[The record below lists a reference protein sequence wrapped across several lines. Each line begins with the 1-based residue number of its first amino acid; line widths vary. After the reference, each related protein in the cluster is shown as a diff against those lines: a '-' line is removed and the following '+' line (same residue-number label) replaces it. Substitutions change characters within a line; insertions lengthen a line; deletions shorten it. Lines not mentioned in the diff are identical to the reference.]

1 MFIASAPGQSSVD
14 QITWRSCDSRFK
26 RACVC
31 VFKVITLAWDNQGNY
46 FQNANACNK
55 FMLKMTVATQLIWP
69 SKNLILPPTL
79 KKYTISS
86 KINNFFP
93 NKQIWPNK
101 LIKLK
106 QANHDNTQF
115 VGV

>member
-1 MFIASAPGQSSVD
+1 M
-14 QITWRSCDSRFK
+14 
-26 RACVC
+26 
-31 VFKVITLAWDNQGNY
+31 
-46 FQNANACNK
+46 
-55 FMLKMTVATQLIWP
+55 
-69 SKNLILPPTL
+69 KNLILPPTL